1 MRKFLLLTSVFSM
14 MTLMCS
20 AQSVKL
26 SEKCYWFWAWS
37 SETYT
42 YEATTEPVKYDD
54 DVTCFYNEKGQK
66 TVEIKGSNK
75 ICYFYN
81 EDGTMARSEKWGVS
95 QANGAYIMSYTDYTY
110 ADGKLAKDFT
120 VTNGFYITGN
130 IYSGYDE
137 QGNYSVKQ
145 SFTDDES
152 NLGTEYHYEYTYA
165 ADKSLAQKVELSQDW
180 ADKTLFIPSGK
191 YDYIYK
197 EGKLITEAYSYY
209 DSNSSAYALNKTV
222 TYSYDANGNCIQ
234 KADENAN
241 TKQTV
246 YTDYVFG
253 SIDAAKKVTGVE
265 AIAMPNAVNQIYVK
279 WNAVEGAEKYVVMY
293 DNSTF
298 EVTAC
303 EYLTPSLYDG
313 THYLAV
319 SAVVNGVC
327 QPISEFASAS
337 VKDETIQPCANFRIE
352 GTELEIG
359 QWGNIYHINFA
370 WDAPVTPAT
379 VTKYIIYI
387 DKGDPTWT
395 PSTNVDPDQT
405 TGELANSKIVDC
417 YKSSYM
423 NYDENWND
431 AGNGPDCKIW
441 VVAVYATGTSEKS
454 NVIEM
459 NLYDE
464 ITKAEATGVSSVEM
478 NAGQKQM
485 FTISGAKIANAAN
498 LPAGT
503 VVIEKQ
509 GNSVKKYVK

>member
-26 SEKCYWFWAWS
+26 GEKCYWFWAWS

-42 YEATTEPVKYDD
+42 YTATEEPVKYDD

-81 EDGTMARSEKWGVS
+81 EDGTVARSERWGVS
-95 QANGAYIMSYTDYTY
+95 QANGAYIISSTDYTY
-110 ADGKLAKDFT
+110 ADGKLVKDYT
-120 VTNGFYITGN
+120 VNGSYVTGN
-130 IYSGYDE
+130 IYSSYDE
-137 QGNYSVKQ
+137 QGNYGVKQ
-145 SFTDDES
+145 SFSKDDSNIES
-152 NLGTEYHYEYTYA
+152 EYHYEYTYA
-165 ADKSLAQKVELSQDW
+165 DDKSLTQKVELSQDW
-180 ADKTLFIPSGK
+180 ADKSVYNISGK
-191 YDYIYK
+191 YEYVFN

-209 DSNSSAYALNKTV
+209 DTWGAAYTLSKTI
-222 TYSYDANGNCIQ
+222 TYTYDANGNCIQ
-234 KADENAN
+234 KADENAS
-241 TKQTV
+241 TKQIV

-253 SIDAAKKVTGVE
+253 NIDAAKKVSGVE
-265 AIAMPNAVNQIYVK
+265 AIAMPNSVNQIYVK

-337 VKDETIQPCANFRIE
+337 VKDETIQPCTNFRIE
-352 GTELEIG
+352 GQELEFG
-359 QWGNIYHINFA
+359 EWGNIYHINFA

-387 DKGDPTWT
+387 DKGDPTWI
-395 PSTNVDPDQT
+395 PSYNVDPDPT
-405 TGELANSKIVDC
+405 TGELSSAKVVDC
-417 YKSSYM
+417 YKSAFT
-423 NYDENWND
+423 NQDENWNMLD
-431 AGNGPDCKIW
+431 NGPDCKIW

-464 ITKAEATGVSSVEM
+464 ITKAEANGVSAVEM
-478 NAGQKQM
+478 GAGQKQM
-485 FTISGAKIANAAN
+485 FTIGGVKIANAEN